1 MQNSLELNNNKE
13 NHPEH
18 ENSEPETSSEDIK
31 VRKGQKG
38 SESNFW
44 KIFCCKADWKL
55 QMNAL
60 TYWHDFYRI
69 FWINFLNKDNE

>member
-1 MQNSLELNNNKE
+1 MAVSMQNSLELNNNKE

-44 KIFCCKADWKL
+44 KIFCCRAD
-55 QMNAL
+55 
-60 TYWHDFYRI
+60 
-69 FWINFLNKDNE
+69 